1 MKEIGVMQLQRHIL
15 KYGVISLFIF
25 SMSGISSLLRAE
37 EPKTATATSL
47 QADMINPGYHNKPSW
62 FKESFLDLREDVQ
75 EATDNKKRVLLYF
88 YQDGCPYCAKL
99 LQDNLGQKKL
109 ADKTRKH
116 FDVIAI
122 NMWGDKEVTDL
133 KGQLTT
139 EKKFTE
145 QMRVMYTPTL
155 VFLTE
160 KGKVALRV
168 NGYYAPNKYETA
180 LDYVLGHNETKVS
193 FRNYVNKH
201 LKKATSGK
209 LHEEA
214 FILKPPYHLNKLIKS
229 KKPLLVLF
237 EQKKCHHCDEL
248 HNDIFKRKETLQQL
262 NRFNVVRL
270 DMWGKEKLF
279 DLKGKEV
286 TAKSFANSL
295 KINNSPSFV
304 FFDKAGKD
312 VFRIDAYLKSFHTQ
326 SIMDYV
332 ASGAYKKQ
340 TNFQRY
346 IADRADKL
354 EAQGK
359 HIDLMN

>member
-1 MKEIGVMQLQRHIL
+1 MLLQRCCFQYWIL
-15 KYGVISLFIF
+15 PILLLGSIGINSLAH
-25 SMSGISSLLRAE
+25 SAE
-37 EPKTATATSL
+37 SKVMPPDSI
-47 QADMINPGYHNKPSW
+47 QGDMVNPGYHDKPSW

-75 EATDNKKRVLLYF
+75 EATQNKKRVLLFF

-116 FDVIAI
+116 FDVISI

-133 KGQLTT
+133 KGKLTT
-139 EKKFTE
+139 EKKLTE

-180 LDYVLGHNETKVS
+180 LDYVRGHNETKIS
-193 FRNYVNKH
+193 FRNYVRKH
-201 LKKATSGK
+201 LRKPTSGK

-214 FILKPPYHLNKLIKS
+214 FILKPPYNLKKLLAS
-229 KKPLLVLF
+229 SKPLLVLF

-248 HNDIFKRKETLQQL
+248 HNDIFKRKETLKQI

-270 DMWGKEKLF
+270 DMWSKEKLL
-279 DLKGKEV
+279 DTNGKVV
-286 TAKSFANSL
+286 TAKSFANNL
-295 KINNSPSFV
+295 NINNSPSFV
-304 FFDKAGKD
+304 FFDKTGKD
-312 VFRIDAYLKSFHTQ
+312 IFRIDAYLKSFHTQ
-326 SIMDYV
+326 SIMDYI

-340 TNFQRY
+340 PNFQRY
-346 IADRADKL
+346 IGERADKL
-354 EAQGK
+354 EAQGV
-359 HIDLMN
+359 HVDLMH

>member
-1 MKEIGVMQLQRHIL
+1 MLLKRGVYPYWMLSVFLLSSVAITPLAQSAEVKEPVSNALQ
-15 KYGVISLFIF
+15 S
-25 SMSGISSLLRAE
+25 
-37 EPKTATATSL
+37 
-47 QADMINPGYHNKPSW
+47 DMVNPGYHDKPSW

-75 EATDNKKRVLLYF
+75 EATENKKRVLLYF

-109 ADKTRKH
+109 ADKTRKY

-133 KGQLTT
+133 KGKLTT

-145 QMRVMYTPTL
+145 QVRVMYTPTL

-180 LDYVLGHNETKVS
+180 LDYVRGHNESKIS
-193 FRNYVNKH
+193 FRNYVNKY

-209 LHEEA
+209 LHEKA
-214 FILKPPYHLNKLIKS
+214 FILKPPYNLKKLLRS

-237 EQKKCHHCDEL
+237 EQKKCHDCDEL
-248 HNDIFKRKETLQQL
+248 HNDILKRKETLKQI

-270 DMWGKEKLF
+270 DMWSKDKLQDFQGKT
-279 DLKGKEV
+279 V
-286 TAKSFANSL
+286 TSKSFANKL
-295 KINNSPSFV
+295 KINHSPSFV
-304 FFDKAGKD
+304 FFNEKGKD
-312 VFRIDAYLKSFHTQ
+312 IFRIDAYLKSFHTQ
-326 SIMDYV
+326 SILDYI

-340 TNFQRY
+340 SNFQRY
-346 IADRADKL
+346 IAERADKL
-354 EAQGK
+354 EAQGV
-359 HIDLMN
+359 HVDLMN